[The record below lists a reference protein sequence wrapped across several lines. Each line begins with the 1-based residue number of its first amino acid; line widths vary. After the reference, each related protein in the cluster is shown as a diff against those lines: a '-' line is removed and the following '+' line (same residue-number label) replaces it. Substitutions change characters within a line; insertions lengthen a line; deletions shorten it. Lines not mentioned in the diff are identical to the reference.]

1 MTFPLDGIRLLDL
14 TIWQQGAYASAMLA
28 DMGADVIKIEAPNL
42 PDPGRQFLFRRDIG
56 LSAYFESLNRSKRSL
71 GLDLKHPKGKQ
82 VFLRLA
88 ETADVFLNNLRKG
101 VVERLGLSYEE
112 VSKVNPRIIYA
123 HACAW
128 GREGPDSELG
138 SFDMLAQARGGIMTV
153 NGEPQGPPIP
163 VSVPIA
169 DQTGAFVA
177 AYGILVA
184 LLHRERTG
192 EGQEVEVSLLGTQ
205 MALQSFNITSY
216 LLSRRL
222 PERQPRG
229 GFMPLW
235 NTYRGSDGKYF
246 SLAMLEER
254 WWPGTCRAIGQP
266 ELEKDPRFDSAR
278 KRRQNA
284 DQLVAY
290 LDELF
295 AQRPAR
301 EWVRRFQE
309 EGLMVAPVQDYEDLR
324 HDPQV
329 AANAYVQ
336 QVDRTGEE
344 PIPMVGVPVRLSK
357 TPGRIR
363 SMAPRL
369 GEHTDQILREHGF
382 SEDDIARLEA
392 EGVIH
397 QSA

>member
-1 MTFPLDGIRLLDL
+1 MTFPLEGIRVLDL
-14 TIWQQGAYASAMLA
+14 TIWQQGPYASAMLA
-28 DMGADVIKIEAPNL
+28 DMGADVIKIEAPNS
-42 PDPGRQFLFRRDIG
+42 PDPARQFLFRKDIG
-56 LSAYFESLNRSKRSL
+56 LSAYFESHNRSKRSL
-71 GLDLKHPKGKQ
+71 ALDLKHPKGKE

-112 VSKVNPRIIYA
+112 VSKVNPGIIYV

-128 GREGPDSELG
+128 GREGPDSDLG
-138 SFDMLAQARGGIMTV
+138 SFDVLAQARGGIMSV
-153 NGEPQGPPIP
+153 NGDPQGPPLP
-163 VSVPIA
+163 VAVPIA
-169 DQTGAFVA
+169 DQTGAFMA
-177 AYGILVA
+177 AYAILVA
-184 LLHRERTG
+184 LLYRERTG

-205 MALQSFNITSY
+205 MALQSLNITSY
-216 LLSRRL
+216 LLSGRL

-229 GFMPLW
+229 GFTPLW

-266 ELEKDPRFDSAR
+266 ELEKDPRFDSAQ

-284 DQLVAY
+284 DQLIAY
-290 LDELF
+290 LDEVF

-309 EGLMVAPVQDYEDLR
+309 HGLMIAPVQDYEDLR

-336 QVDRTGEE
+336 KVERPGEE
-344 PIPMVGVPVRLSK
+344 PIPMVGVPVKLGK

-369 GEHTDQILREHGF
+369 GEHTRQVLREHGF
-382 SEDDIARLEA
+382 SEDETARLEA
-392 EGVIH
+392 EGVIR
-397 QSA
+397 QSD

>member
-1 MTFPLDGIRLLDL
+1 MTFPLDSIRVLDL

-28 DMGADVIKIEAPNL
+28 DMGADVIKIEAPNS
-42 PDPGRQFLFRRDIG
+42 PDPARQFLFRRDIG
-56 LSAYFESLNRSKRSL
+56 LSAYFESHNRSKRSL
-71 GLDLKHPKGKQ
+71 ALDLKHPEGRE

-101 VVERLGLSYEE
+101 AVERLGLSYGA

-153 NGEPQGPPIP
+153 NGDPQGPPLP

-169 DQTGAFVA
+169 DQTGAIVA

-192 EGQEVEVSLLGTQ
+192 EGQEIEVSLLGTQ
-205 MALQSFNITSY
+205 MALQTFNITSY
-216 LLSRRL
+216 LLSRKP

-246 SLAMLEER
+246 SLAMIEER
-254 WWPGTCRAIGQP
+254 WWPGTCRAIGHP
-266 ELEKDPRFDSAR
+266 ELETDPRFDSAK

-284 DQLVAY
+284 DQLIAY
-290 LDELF
+290 LDDVF
-295 AQRPAR
+295 AQQPAR

-309 EGLMVAPVQDYEDLR
+309 QGLMVAPVQDYEDLR

-329 AANAYVQ
+329 AANGYVQ
-336 QVDRTGEE
+336 DVERPGED

-369 GEHTDQILREHGF
+369 GEHSREILHEHGF
-382 SEDDIARLEA
+382 GEDETARLEA